1 LIKTLQIRF
10 KKIPK
15 QPQLEMFKTVLTSFI
30 NPQHGLCLLSQE
42 IDWDGLEKVF
52 EPLYGTVGRPSIP
65 IRTIVGL
72 LLLKQM
78 YNLGDETV
86 VERYLENPYWQHF
99 CGEIYF
105 QYRLPFDPSDFVHFR
120 HRIGKEGM
128 EKIFRQSIDLFGE
141 EMIRKEVRE
150 VRVDTTV
157 QEKNITFPTDRR
169 LFEKSIEHCK
179 RIAKAKGIKLKRTY
193 TREIKKLKYQLRFA
207 RKPKNFKRLMR
218 TQEKL
223 HRIAVKI
230 YSDLVTQLNPMPRKD
245 FEKFNV
251 IYRVLTQQR
260 EDKNKVYSI
269 HEPEVLCIAKGKE
282 HKPYEFGNKSSFAYT
297 RKSGII
303 VGAMAIEGNAF
314 DGHTLSPQ
322 LEQVREFTHGKIRKA
337 IVDRGYKG
345 KDRIAGTD
353 IVFPNS
359 KKKESYYL
367 KKQRQARCRSRA
379 GIEGLISHLKLDHRM
394 LRNYLKG
401 TEGDQIN
408 TLMAATAYNMMKWMR
423 LKRQEILFFLFRWYY
438 QAMFFSPVNI
448 ERI

>member
-1 LIKTLQIRF
+1 ML
-10 KKIPK
+10 KKLPK
-15 QPQLEMFKTVLTSFI
+15 QPQLEMFKTVLVSFI
-30 NPQHGLCLLSQE
+30 NPEHELCQLAKK
-42 IDWDGLEKVF
+42 IDWANLEEAF
-52 EPLYGTVGRPSIP
+52 APLYGAVGRPSIP

-120 HRIGKEGM
+120 HRIGKDGM
-128 EKIFRQSIDLFGE
+128 EKIFKQSIDLFGE
-141 EMIRKEVRE
+141 DVIRKEVKE

-157 QEKNITFPTDRR
+157 QEKNITYPTDRK
-169 LFEKSIEHCK
+169 LYEKTIQHCK
-179 RIAKAKGIKLKRTY
+179 RIASAEGIKLKRTY

-207 RKPKNFKRLMR
+207 RKPKNFKKLMK
-218 TQEKL
+218 TQRRL

-230 YSDLVTQLNPMPRKD
+230 YSDLVTQMNPIPKKD
-245 FEKFNV
+245 FEKFNTM
-251 IYRVLTQQR
+251 YRVLTQKR
-260 EDKNKVYSI
+260 EDSNKIYSI
-269 HEPEVLCIAKGKE
+269 HEPDVLCIAKGKE

-303 VGAMAIEGNAF
+303 VGAMAIDGNVF
-314 DGHTLSPQ
+314 DGHTLKPQ
-322 LEQVREFTHGKIRKA
+322 LEQVKEFTDGKIRKA

-345 KDRIAGTD
+345 QDRIGLTE
-353 IVFPNS
+353 VVMPNAR
-359 KKKESYYL
+359 KKESYYL
-367 KKQRQARCRSRA
+367 KKQREARCRSRA

-401 TEGDQIN
+401 TTGDQIN
-408 TLMAATAYNMMKWMR
+408 TLLAASAYNMMKWMR
-423 LKRQEILFFLFRWYY
+423 MKREEFFIFFFRMYS
-438 QAMFFSPVNI
+438 QALIFVPVNI
-448 ERI
+448 QR

>member
-1 LIKTLQIRF
+1 ML
-10 KKIPK
+10 KKLPK
-15 QPQLEMFKTVLTSFI
+15 QPQLEMFKTMLTSFI
-30 NPQHGLCLLSQE
+30 NPQHELCLLAKK
-42 IDWDGLEKVF
+42 IDWDGLEKEF
-52 EPLYGTVGRPSIP
+52 APLYGTVGKPSIP

-72 LLLKQM
+72 LLLKQI

-86 VERYLENPYWQHF
+86 VQRYLENPYWQHF

-105 QYRLPFDPSDFVHFR
+105 QYRYPFDPSDFVHFR

-128 EKIFRQSIDLFGE
+128 ELIFKQSIDLFGE

-169 LFEKSIEHCK
+169 LYEKAIEHCK
-179 RIAKAKGIKLKRTY
+179 RIADAKGIKLKRTY

-218 TQEKL
+218 TQKKL
-223 HRIAVKI
+223 HRIAIKI
-230 YSDLVTQLNPMPRKD
+230 YSDLVTQLNPMEMKD

-260 EDKNKVYSI
+260 EDKDKIYSI
-269 HEPEVLCIAKGKE
+269 HEPKVLCIAKGKE

-303 VGAMAIEGNAF
+303 VGAMAIQGNAF
-314 DGHTLSPQ
+314 DGHTLRPQ
-322 LEQVREFTHGKIRKA
+322 LEQVQERTNGKTKKA
-337 IVDRGYKG
+337 IVDKGYKG
-345 KDRIAGTD
+345 QDRIGLTE
-353 IVFPNS
+353 VVMPNAR
-359 KKKESYYL
+359 KKESYYL
-367 KKQRQARCRSRA
+367 KKQREARCRSRA

-401 TEGDQIN
+401 TAGDQIN
-408 TLMAATAYNMMKWMR
+408 TLLAASAYNMMKWMR
-423 LKRQEILFFLFRWYY
+423 MKRKEFFIVIFRMYY
-438 QAMFFSPVNI
+438 QAFNFVPVNI
-448 ERI
+448 QS